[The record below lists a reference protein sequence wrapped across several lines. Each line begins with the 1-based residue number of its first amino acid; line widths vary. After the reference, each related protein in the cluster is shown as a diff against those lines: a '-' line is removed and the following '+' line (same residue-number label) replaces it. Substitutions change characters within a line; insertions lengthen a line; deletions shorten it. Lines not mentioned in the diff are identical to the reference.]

1 MPIINF
7 TNPIHVVVALVLV
20 LLCAFL
26 AEQYKKNTIPCLVL
40 LVFLAILVGHTIE
53 LSALSSTA
61 DIMPFAVSIAV
72 DEIFIF
78 VSFLFFIWLDR
89 IQVETAKTTKDK
101 KTKSGKK
108 GQKSEKVDDKV
119 IEKDGLDVL
128 WKKV

>member
-7 TNPIHVVVALVLV
+7 ANPIHVVVALVLV
-20 LLCAFL
+20 LLCAFI
-26 AEQYKKNTIPCLVL
+26 AQQYKKNTIPCVVL

-53 LSALSSTA
+53 LSALNDVT
-61 DIMPFAVSIAV
+61 DITPFAVSIAV

-78 VSFLFFIWLDR
+78 VSFLFFIWLDK
-89 IQVETAKTTKDK
+89 IQIEATKTTKVK
-101 KTKSGKK
+101 KTKSVKK
-108 GQKSEKVDDKV
+108 DKADEKV

>member
-7 TNPIHVVVALVLV
+7 SNPIYVVVALVLV

-26 AEQYKKNTIPCLVL
+26 AQQYKKNTIPCIAL

-53 LSALSSTA
+53 LSALTDTA
-61 DIMPFAVSIAV
+61 NLLSFAVSIAV

-78 VSFLFFIWLDR
+78 ISFLTFLWLDK
-89 IQVETAKTTKDK
+89 IQIETKKVTTTKKSNK
-101 KTKSGKK
+101 KESNK
-108 GQKSEKVDDKV
+108 EEKV

>member
-1 MPIINF
+1 MPIIDF
-7 TNPIHVVVALVLV
+7 TNPIYVVVALVLV

-26 AEQYKKNTIPCLVL
+26 ANQYKKNTIPCIVL

-53 LSALSSTA
+53 LSVLGDVANISV
-61 DIMPFAVSIAV
+61 FAVSIAV

-78 VSFLFFIWLDR
+78 VSFLMFLWLDK
-89 IQVETAKTTKDK
+89 IQVETSKTTKR
-101 KTKSGKK
+101 
-108 GQKSEKVDDKV
+108 GQKSKKSDKQEKI

>member
-26 AEQYKKNTIPCLVL
+26 AQQYKKNTIPCIVL

-53 LSALSSTA
+53 LSALNDVA
-61 DIMPFAVSIAV
+61 DIAAFAVSIAV

-78 VSFLFFIWLDR
+78 ISFLFFIWLDK
-89 IQVETAKTTKDK
+89 IQVDVSKTTKGK
-101 KTKSGKK
+101 KTKSDKK
-108 GQKSEKVDDKV
+108 DKVDEKVV
-119 IEKDGLDVL
+119 EKDGLDVL

>member
-26 AEQYKKNTIPCLVL
+26 AQQYKKNTIPCIVL

-108 GQKSEKVDDKV
+108 DKKDEKV
-119 IEKDGLDVL
+119 IEDDGLDVL

>member
-7 TNPIHVVVALVLV
+7 ANPIHVVVALVLV

-26 AEQYKKNTIPCLVL
+26 AQQYKKNTIPCVVL

-53 LSALSSTA
+53 LSALNDVA
-61 DIMPFAVSIAV
+61 DITPFAVSIAV

-78 VSFLFFIWLDR
+78 ISFLFFIWLDK
-89 IQVETAKTTKDK
+89 IQIEATKTTKGK
-101 KTKSGKK
+101 KTKSDKK
-108 GQKSEKVDDKV
+108 DKADEKV

>member
-7 TNPIHVVVALVLV
+7 ANPIHVVVALVLV

-89 IQVETAKTTKDK
+89 IQVEAAKTTKDK

-128 WKKV
+128 FKKV

>member
-26 AEQYKKNTIPCLVL
+26 AQQYKKNTIPCIVL

-53 LSALSSTA
+53 LSTLSDVANIT
-61 DIMPFAVSIAV
+61 PFAVSIAV

-89 IQVETAKTTKDK
+89 IQVETTKTTKDK
-101 KTKSGKK
+101 KTKSVKK
-108 GQKSEKVDDKV
+108 DKKDEKVID
-119 IEKDGLDVL
+119 EDGLDVL

>member
-7 TNPIHVVVALVLV
+7 TNPVHVVVALVLV

-26 AEQYKKNTIPCLVL
+26 AQQYKKNTIPCIVL

-53 LSALSSTA
+53 LSAISSIS
-61 DIMPFAVSIAV
+61 DITPFAVSIAV

-78 VSFLFFIWLDR
+78 VSFLFFIWLDK
-89 IQVETAKTTKDK
+89 IQIDSSKNKDKKSKTTKKNDK
-101 KTKSGKK
+101 D
-108 GQKSEKVDDKV
+108 EKV

>member
-1 MPIINF
+1 
-7 TNPIHVVVALVLV
+7 
-20 LLCAFL
+20 
-26 AEQYKKNTIPCLVL
+26 
-40 LVFLAILVGHTIE
+40 
-53 LSALSSTA
+53 
-61 DIMPFAVSIAV
+61 MPFAVSIAV

-128 WKKV
+128 FKKV

>member
-7 TNPIHVVVALVLV
+7 INPIHVVVALVLV

-26 AEQYKKNTIPCLVL
+26 AQQYKKNTIPCIVL

-78 VSFLFFIWLDR
+78 VSFLLFIWLDR

-108 GQKSEKVDDKV
+108 DKKTGKVDDKV
-119 IEKDGLDVL
+119 IEDDGLDVL

>member
-7 TNPIHVVVALVLV
+7 SNPIYVVVALVLV

-26 AEQYKKNTIPCLVL
+26 AQQYKKNTIPCVAL
-40 LVFLAILVGHTIE
+40 LIFLAILVGHTIE
-53 LSALSSTA
+53 LSAITDTA
-61 DIMPFAVSIAV
+61 NLLAFAVSIAV

-78 VSFLFFIWLDR
+78 VSFLTFLWLDK
-89 IQVETAKTTKDK
+89 IQVENTKKTAKKSTKKEANKD
-101 KTKSGKK
+101 
-108 GQKSEKVDDKV
+108 EKV

>member
-26 AEQYKKNTIPCLVL
+26 AQQYKKNTIPCIVL

-53 LSALSSTA
+53 LSAISDVSYITPL
-61 DIMPFAVSIAV
+61 AVSIAV

-78 VSFLFFIWLDR
+78 VSFLFFIWLDK
-89 IQVETAKTTKDK
+89 IQVEVAKTTKGK
-101 KTKSGKK
+101 KTKSNKK
-108 GQKSEKVDDKV
+108 DKVDEKV

>member
-26 AEQYKKNTIPCLVL
+26 AQQYKKNTIPCIVL

-53 LSALSSTA
+53 LSAVSNAA

-89 IQVETAKTTKDK
+89 IQVGAAKTTKDK

-108 GQKSEKVDDKV
+108 DKKTGKVDDKV
-119 IEKDGLDVL
+119 IEDDGLDVL

>member
-1 MPIINF
+1 M
-7 TNPIHVVVALVLV
+7 
-20 LLCAFL
+20 
-26 AEQYKKNTIPCLVL
+26 
-40 LVFLAILVGHTIE
+40 AILVGHTIE

-89 IQVETAKTTKDK
+89 IQVETTKTTKDK

-108 GQKSEKVDDKV
+108 DKKDEKV
-119 IEKDGLDVL
+119 IEDDGLDVL

>member
-26 AEQYKKNTIPCLVL
+26 AQQYKKNTIPCIVL

-53 LSALSSTA
+53 LSAVSNVA

-89 IQVETAKTTKDK
+89 IQVETTKTTKDK
-101 KTKSGKK
+101 KTKSVKK
-108 GQKSEKVDDKV
+108 DKKDEKVID
-119 IEKDGLDVL
+119 EDGLDVL

>member
-26 AEQYKKNTIPCLVL
+26 AQQYKKNTIPCIVL

-53 LSALSSTA
+53 LSAVSNSA

-89 IQVETAKTTKDK
+89 IQVEAAKTTKDK

-108 GQKSEKVDDKV
+108 DKKTGKVDDKV
-119 IEKDGLDVL
+119 IEDDGLDVL

>member
-7 TNPIHVVVALVLV
+7 ANPIHVVVALVLV

-26 AEQYKKNTIPCLVL
+26 AQQYKKNTIPCVVL

-53 LSALSSTA
+53 LSALNDVT
-61 DIMPFAVSIAV
+61 DITPFAVSIAV

-78 VSFLFFIWLDR
+78 VSFLFFIWLDK
-89 IQVETAKTTKDK
+89 IQIEVTKTTKGK
-101 KTKSGKK
+101 KTKSDKK
-108 GQKSEKVDDKV
+108 DKVDEKV

>member
-53 LSALSSTA
+53 LSTLSDVANIT
-61 DIMPFAVSIAV
+61 PFAVSIAV

-128 WKKV
+128 FKKV

>member
-7 TNPIHVVVALVLV
+7 ANPIHVVVALVLV

-26 AEQYKKNTIPCLVL
+26 AQQYKKNTIPCVVL

-53 LSALSSTA
+53 LSALNDVT
-61 DIMPFAVSIAV
+61 DITPFAVSIAV

-78 VSFLFFIWLDR
+78 VSFLFFIWLDK
-89 IQVETAKTTKDK
+89 IQIEATKTTKGK
-101 KTKSGKK
+101 KTKSDKK
-108 GQKSEKVDDKV
+108 DKADEKV

>member
-128 WKKV
+128 FKKV

>member
-26 AEQYKKNTIPCLVL
+26 AEQYKKNTIPCIVL

-53 LSALSSTA
+53 LSTLSDVANIT
-61 DIMPFAVSIAV
+61 PFAVSIAV

-128 WKKV
+128 FKKV

>member
-1 MPIINF
+1 MPIIYF
-7 TNPIHVVVALVLV
+7 TNPIYVVVALVLV

-26 AEQYKKNTIPCLVL
+26 ANQYKKNTIPCIVL

-53 LSALSSTA
+53 LSVLADTA
-61 DIMPFAVSIAV
+61 NLAVFAVSIAV

-78 VSFLFFIWLDR
+78 ISFLMFLWLDK
-89 IQVETAKTTKDK
+89 IQVEASKTTKGGK
-101 KTKSGKK
+101 KSTKSKN
-108 GQKSEKVDDKV
+108 QEKI